1 MVQEHRRGNG
11 RTRIAE
17 SVATA
22 DRRATGSGGS
32 SQRGDV
38 KNHGGGLM
46 RSNLCQRA
54 FTPIGPGRYPVYF
67 VALVSWVVAGVVN
80 YPFTGG
86 EQGMK
91 HRTPR
96 IATSLAAVAAAL
108 TLTACGGG
116 GGDSPDPVDLLL
128 APRVVRLKKI
138 IERSDTFS
146 IPAVHF
152 DYSVSI
158 GNADAIANRLSNN
171 ASCTRASCDVE
182 AEDGGMETTVV
193 QDLIDLSVNV
203 DTTEISL
210 GSRGGFDTIAI
221 ASEFD
226 VSGLILD
233 DTATF
238 TPPTATA
245 FGAWGEHGFAGVVIG
260 NGSLTGQGRQT
271 GLLGVQ
277 TTVPFT
283 GHLSY
288 ALAYVMGNTTGT
300 NPSGVGVATW
310 EGIAEA
316 ASLRTFERRL
326 GHGDPRHCGLVRPA
340 PQCRHRR
347 GRVRDQFVGL
357 GQPAAQPTGALP
369 SELLQMAIT
378 WRETSMARGMRK
390 PTAFL
395 MPRLTP
401 VRLARN
407 ETIRLCHSHH
417 GRVRRVEQHPG

>member
-1 MVQEHRRGNG
+1 
-11 RTRIAE
+11 
-17 SVATA
+17 
-22 DRRATGSGGS
+22 
-32 SQRGDV
+32 
-38 KNHGGGLM
+38 
-46 RSNLCQRA
+46 
-54 FTPIGPGRYPVYF
+54 
-67 VALVSWVVAGVVN
+67 
-80 YPFTGG
+80 
-86 EQGMK
+86 MK

-96 IATSLAAVAAAL
+96 IVTSLAAVAAAL
-108 TLTACGGG
+108 TLTACGG

-158 GNADAIANRLSNN
+158 GTADAIENRLSNN
-171 ASCTRASCDVE
+171 TSCTRAGCDVE

-260 NGSLTGQGRQT
+260 NGSLTGQFRQT
-271 GLLGVQ
+271 VVTVQ
-277 TTVPFT
+277 TTVPFE
-283 GHLSY
+283 GRISY
-288 ALAYVMGNTTGT
+288 ALAYVMGNTTGR

-316 ASLRTFERRL
+316 AALRTFERRL
-326 GHGDPRHCGLVRPA
+326 GTATLVIADLSDPRLSVDIDVDGFAINLPGWANLTLANGGFTSGTVADGNYLAGNFHGSGHEEAYGVFDTEA
-340 PQCRHRR
+340 Y
-347 GRVRDQFVGL
+347 
-357 GQPAAQPTGALP
+357 TGAFG
-369 SELLQMAIT
+369 AK
-378 WRETSMARGMRK
+378 RD
-390 PTAFL
+390 
-395 MPRLTP
+395 
-401 VRLARN
+401 N
-407 ETIRLCHSHH
+407 
-417 GRVRRVEQHPG
+417 

>member
-1 MVQEHRRGNG
+1 
-11 RTRIAE
+11 
-17 SVATA
+17 
-22 DRRATGSGGS
+22 
-32 SQRGDV
+32 
-38 KNHGGGLM
+38 
-46 RSNLCQRA
+46 
-54 FTPIGPGRYPVYF
+54 
-67 VALVSWVVAGVVN
+67 
-80 YPFTGG
+80 
-86 EQGMK
+86 MK

-96 IATSLAAVAAAL
+96 IVTSLAAVAAAL

-158 GNADAIANRLSNN
+158 GTADAIANRLSTN
-171 ASCTRASCDVE
+171 ASCTRAGCDVE

-233 DTATF
+233 DTFTV

-245 FGAWGEHGFAGVVIG
+245 YGAWGEQGFAGVVIG
-260 NGSLTGQGRQT
+260 DGPLAGQVRQT
-271 GLLGVQ
+271 LRMAE
-277 TTVPFT
+277 TTVSFT

-288 ALAYVMGNTTGT
+288 AFAYVMGNTTGT
-300 NPSGVGVATW
+300 NPSGVGIATW

-316 ASLRTFERRL
+316 ASLRTFERRQGTATL
-326 GHGDPRHCGLVRPA
+326 VIADLSDPRLSVDIDVDGFAINSSDWANLPLANGGFTFGTVADGNYLAGNFHGSGHEEAYGVFDTEA
-340 PQCRHRR
+340 Y
-347 GRVRDQFVGL
+347 
-357 GQPAAQPTGALP
+357 TGAFG
-369 SELLQMAIT
+369 AK
-378 WRETSMARGMRK
+378 RD
-390 PTAFL
+390 
-395 MPRLTP
+395 
-401 VRLARN
+401 N
-407 ETIRLCHSHH
+407 
-417 GRVRRVEQHPG
+417 

>member
-1 MVQEHRRGNG
+1 
-11 RTRIAE
+11 
-17 SVATA
+17 
-22 DRRATGSGGS
+22 
-32 SQRGDV
+32 
-38 KNHGGGLM
+38 
-46 RSNLCQRA
+46 
-54 FTPIGPGRYPVYF
+54 
-67 VALVSWVVAGVVN
+67 
-80 YPFTGG
+80 
-86 EQGMK
+86 MK

-96 IATSLAAVAAAL
+96 IMTSLAAVAAAL

-128 APRVVRLKKI
+128 APRVVRLKQI

-158 GNADAIANRLSNN
+158 GTADAIANRLSNN
-171 ASCTRASCDVE
+171 ASCTRAGCDVE

-245 FGAWGEHGFAGVVIG
+245 FGAWGEHGFAGIVIG
-260 NGSLTGQGRQT
+260 NGSLTGQARQT
-271 GLLGVQ
+271 VVKVVE

-288 ALAYVMGNTTGT
+288 AFAYVMGNTTGT
-300 NPSGVGVATW
+300 NPSGGGIATW

-326 GHGDPRHCGLVRPA
+326 GTATLVIADLSDPRLSVDIDVDGFAINSSDWANLPLTDGSFTFPPSGTVADGNYLAGNFHGSGHEEAYGVFDTEA
-340 PQCRHRR
+340 Y
-347 GRVRDQFVGL
+347 
-357 GQPAAQPTGALP
+357 TGAFG
-369 SELLQMAIT
+369 AK
-378 WRETSMARGMRK
+378 RD
-390 PTAFL
+390 
-395 MPRLTP
+395 
-401 VRLARN
+401 N
-407 ETIRLCHSHH
+407 
-417 GRVRRVEQHPG
+417 

>member
-1 MVQEHRRGNG
+1 
-11 RTRIAE
+11 
-17 SVATA
+17 
-22 DRRATGSGGS
+22 
-32 SQRGDV
+32 
-38 KNHGGGLM
+38 
-46 RSNLCQRA
+46 
-54 FTPIGPGRYPVYF
+54 
-67 VALVSWVVAGVVN
+67 
-80 YPFTGG
+80 
-86 EQGMK
+86 MK

-96 IATSLAAVAAAL
+96 IVTSLAAVAAAL

-146 IPAVHF
+146 IAAVHF

-182 AEDGGMETTVV
+182 AEDGGMETTAV

-238 TPPTATA
+238 TPPIATA
-245 FGAWGEHGFAGVVIG
+245 FGVWGEHGFAGIVIG
-260 NGSLTGQGRQT
+260 NGSLTGEARQT
-271 GLLGVQ
+271 VVGVQ
-277 TTVPFT
+277 TTVPFE
-283 GHLSY
+283 GRISY
-288 ALAYVMGNTTGT
+288 ALAYVMGNTTGR

-316 ASLRTFERRL
+316 ASLRTFERRQGTATL
-326 GHGDPRHCGLVRPA
+326 VIADLSDPRLSVDIDVDGFAINSSDWANLPLTNGSFTFPPSGTVADGNYLAGNFHGSGHEEAYGVFDTEA
-340 PQCRHRR
+340 Y
-347 GRVRDQFVGL
+347 
-357 GQPAAQPTGALP
+357 TGAFG
-369 SELLQMAIT
+369 AK
-378 WRETSMARGMRK
+378 RD
-390 PTAFL
+390 
-395 MPRLTP
+395 
-401 VRLARN
+401 N
-407 ETIRLCHSHH
+407 
-417 GRVRRVEQHPG
+417 

>member
-1 MVQEHRRGNG
+1 
-11 RTRIAE
+11 
-17 SVATA
+17 
-22 DRRATGSGGS
+22 
-32 SQRGDV
+32 
-38 KNHGGGLM
+38 
-46 RSNLCQRA
+46 
-54 FTPIGPGRYPVYF
+54 
-67 VALVSWVVAGVVN
+67 
-80 YPFTGG
+80 
-86 EQGMK
+86 MK
-91 HRTPR
+91 QRTPR
-96 IATSLAAVAAAL
+96 IVTSLAAVAAAL
-108 TLTACGGG
+108 TLAACGGG

-138 IERSDTFS
+138 IERSNTFS

-271 GLLGVQ
+271 GFGVQ

-288 ALAYVMGNTTGT
+288 AFAYVMGNTTGT

-316 ASLRTFERRL
+316 ASLRTFERRQGTATL
-326 GHGDPRHCGLVRPA
+326 VIADLSNPRLSVDIDVDGFAINSSDWANLPLTDGSFTFPPSGTVADGNYLAGNFHGSGHEEAYGVFDTEA
-340 PQCRHRR
+340 Y
-347 GRVRDQFVGL
+347 
-357 GQPAAQPTGALP
+357 TGAFG
-369 SELLQMAIT
+369 AK
-378 WRETSMARGMRK
+378 RD
-390 PTAFL
+390 
-395 MPRLTP
+395 
-401 VRLARN
+401 N
-407 ETIRLCHSHH
+407 
-417 GRVRRVEQHPG
+417 